1 MVSSEIDLSAELET
15 GSGLSSGT
23 IFVQGMSE
31 EKSWGNQVS
40 RLRGEQNRAHAT
52 EFGPGGPRRGDYDE
66 DIDGM
71 RIRVV
76 VRKRPM
82 SSSEAARQDDIDVIH
97 PLEYPSYG
105 KIMVY
110 QPKTRVDLTKEVEN
124 IPFAFDNTFD
134 EIANN
139 SEIYE
144 RTVSGLIPAVFDGQ
158 FCNVFAYGQTGS
170 GKVSTR
176 ASFCVLPLH
185 VAY

>member
-1 MVSSEIDLSAELET
+1 MPEDN
-15 GSGLSSGT
+15 
-23 IFVQGMSE
+23 
-31 EKSWGNQVS
+31 SWGTQVS
-40 RLRGEQNRAHAT
+40 RLREEQNLAHEI
-52 EFGPGGPRRGDYDE
+52 EFGPEGPRRGNYDE
-66 DIDGM
+66 DIDDM

-82 SSSEAARQDDIDVIH
+82 SRSEAAKKDDIDVIH
-97 PLEYPSYG
+97 PLEYSSYG

-110 QPKTRVDLTKEVEN
+110 QPKTRVDLTKEVES

-134 EIANN
+134 ETANN

-170 GKVSTR
+170 GKVSPR
-176 ASFCVLPLH
+176 AALYSFLLPGLSLTNKICSQRFLH
-185 VAY
+185 CFLFT